1 MLRYNLLFF
10 HIASAM
16 AICASLGME
25 AVALAQLRRA
35 SDGTATRAA
44 LAVLAPGQR
53 LTGIGGLGL
62 LLTGFPLATIYW
74 HWHGPWMG
82 LGLLGLIAIGAIGG
96 SMTGRIVRQLRARLE
111 DGSVGTLLA
120 DAIPRL
126 RQSLVIRV
134 ALFAGVVYLMTLKP
148 GGSP

>member
-1 MLRYNLLFF
+1 MLRYNLLFI

-16 AICASLGME
+16 AICAALGME
-25 AVALAQLRRA
+25 AVALAQLRSS
-35 SDGTATRAA
+35 SDGAATRRALAA
-44 LAVLAPGQR
+44 LGPGQR
-53 LTGIGGLGL
+53 LAGLGGLGL
-62 LLTGFPLATIYW
+62 LLTGLPLATIYW

-111 DGSVGTLLA
+111 DASVGTLLA